1 MWRTLAAGALISVPC
16 FVLLFWGVGHLLV
29 LIPRVEGS
37 AWFRPAISAV
47 TIFSVTTGAL
57 IQRRQHSRARKA
69 AHR

>member
-1 MWRTLAAGALISVPC
+1 MWKTLAAGALISVPC

-37 AWFRPAISAV
+37 VWFRPAISAV
-47 TIFSVTTGAL
+47 TIFSVAAGAL
-57 IQRRQHSRARKA
+57 IHRRQHNLVKKA

>member
-1 MWRTLAAGALISVPC
+1 MWRALAVGVLISVPC

-37 AWFRPAISAV
+37 VWFRPAINAF
-47 TIFSVTTGAL
+47 TILLATTGTL
-57 IQRRQHSRARKA
+57 IHRRKHSRVKKA